1 MPAGIVAAAHEAE
14 PALNAA
20 GATIL
25 GQGFYP
31 EREESRENWLDRAA
45 RRPALWVEQA
55 LWLRGARRFD
65 GFVAAVNALGAEADA
80 LDARGLLAEALALR
94 QRMRRE
100 GLARPLVARSFA
112 LVRAAAARTVGM
124 RHYDVQLAGGWILLD
139 GRVAE
144 METGEGKTLTATLA
158 AATAA
163 LAGIPVHVVTVND
176 YLAERDAL
184 EMGPVY
190 AALGLSVGCVTHRM
204 RLPERAAAYRADVT
218 YCTNKDLAFD
228 YLRDRLRLK
237 GPPRSMRRAVARVTG
252 EEEAALTLRGLHYAI
267 VDEVDSVLVDEARTP
282 LVLSADRRDP
292 GLQLFYREALDL
304 ARHLERG
311 EHFLLEHHDTAIR
324 VTDAG
329 KRRLAE
335 LAAGMRGP
343 WTGPNRR
350 EELVR
355 QALSALHQFH
365 RDRHYLVSEDKVVI
379 VDEFTGRTM
388 ADRSWERG
396 LHQMIETKE
405 GRPLTGQRE
414 TVARI
419 SYQRFFRRYLRLA
432 GMSGTAREI
441 ASELWNVYRLK
452 VTRVPTHKPVIRRI
466 APLVIHPGIDAKLGA
481 VAASIRREREA
492 GRPVLVG
499 TRSVESSERLSAL
512 LNAEGIQCRLL
523 NARQDKEEAQ
533 TVSEAGQP
541 GRVTV
546 ATNMAGR
553 GTDIKLT
560 PEALAAGG
568 LHVIATELHEAG
580 RIDRQLYGRCA
591 RQGDPGSVEV
601 HASLEDELVVR
612 YGGAFAKL
620 AARALS
626 DPRAGRLLFRLSQK
640 RAEHVHG
647 LMRREVLEMD
657 DYLGDLL
664 AFAGK
669 TE

>member
-1 MPAGIVAAAHEAE
+1 MS
-14 PALNAA
+14 AA
-20 GATIL
+20 GAAVL
-25 GQGFYP
+25 GHGFYP
-31 EREESRENWLDRAA
+31 EREEPRETWLDRAA
-45 RRPALWVEQA
+45 RRPALWIERSLA
-55 LWLRGARRFD
+55 LRGARRFD
-65 GFVAAVNALGAEADA
+65 AFVAAVNALGPEVDA
-80 LDARGLLAEALALR
+80 LGEEALRAQAAELR
-94 QRMRRE
+94 HRLRRE
-100 GLARPLVARSFA
+100 GLAPPLVARGFA

-163 LAGIPVHVVTVND
+163 LAGIPTHVVTVND
-176 YLAERDAL
+176 YLAERDAA
-184 EMGPVY
+184 EMEPVY
-190 AALGLSVGCVTHRM
+190 AALGLTVGCVTHQKPP
-204 RLPERAAAYRADVT
+204 PERVAAYRRDVT

-237 GPPRSMRRAVARVTG
+237 GPPRSMRRAVGRVTG
-252 EEEAALTLRGLHYAI
+252 GSEHELTLRGLHFAI

-282 LVLSADRRDP
+282 LILSAERGDP
-292 GLQLFYREALDL
+292 GLQRLYREALEM
-304 ARHLERG
+304 ARPLQRG
-311 EHFLLEHHDTAIR
+311 RDFVLEHHDTALRI
-324 VTDAG
+324 TDEG
-329 KRRLAE
+329 KQRLAG

-343 WTGPNRR
+343 WSGPNRR
-350 EELVR
+350 EELAR

-365 RDRHYLVSEDKVVI
+365 RDRHYLVQEDKVVI

-405 GRPLTGQRE
+405 GCPLTGQRE
-414 TVARI
+414 TIARI

-432 GMSGTAREI
+432 GMTGTAREI
-441 ASELWNVYRLK
+441 AGELWGVYRLK
-452 VTRVPTHKPVIRRI
+452 VTRVPTRKPVIRRF
-466 APLVIHPGIDAKLGA
+466 APVAMHRDASAKFA
-481 VAASIRREREA
+481 AVVAAIRRERDA

-499 TRSVESSERLSAL
+499 TRLVEASEQLAKL
-512 LNAEGIQCRLL
+512 LDAAGIPYRLL
-523 NARQDKEEAQ
+523 NARQDGEEARI
-533 TVSEAGQP
+533 VAEAGQP

-553 GTDIKLT
+553 GTDIKLA

-580 RIDRQLYGRCA
+580 RVDRQLYGRCA
-591 RQGDPGSVEV
+591 RQGDPGSVEI
-601 HASLEDELVVR
+601 HASLDDELVTR

-626 DPRAGRLLFRLSQK
+626 DPRAGRLLFRLAQR
-640 RAEHVHG
+640 RAERVHG
-647 LMRREVLEMD
+647 MMRKEVLEMD

-669 TE
+669 AE

>member
-1 MPAGIVAAAHEAE
+1 MST
-14 PALNAA
+14 A
-20 GATIL
+20 GATVL
-25 GQGFYP
+25 GHGFYP
-31 EREESRENWLDRAA
+31 ERQEPRESWLDRAV
-45 RRPALWVEQA
+45 RRPALWVEQGMG
-55 LWLRGARRFD
+55 LRGARRFD
-65 GFVAAVNALGAEADA
+65 AFVAAVNALGPEVDA
-80 LDARGLLAEALALR
+80 LDAAALLAEASALR
-94 QRMRRE
+94 HRLRRE
-100 GLARPLVARSFA
+100 GFVQPLVARSFA
-112 LVRAAAARTVGM
+112 LVRAAAGRSLGM
-124 RHYDVQLAGGWILLD
+124 RHFDVQLAGGWILLD

-163 LAGIPVHVVTVND
+163 LAGIPTHVVTVND
-176 YLAERDAL
+176 YLAERDAE

-190 AALGLSVGCVTHRM
+190 AALGLSVGCVTHEKPP
-204 RLPERAAAYRADVT
+204 PERAAAYRRDIT

-228 YLRDRLRLK
+228 YLRDRLKLK
-237 GPPRSMRRAVARVTG
+237 GPPRTMRRAVGRVTG
-252 EEEAALTLRGLHYAI
+252 TGEAELTLRGLHYAI

-282 LVLSADRRDP
+282 LILSAERGDA
-292 GLQLFYREALDL
+292 GLQRLYREALEL
-304 ARHLERG
+304 ARQLER
-311 EHFLLEHHDTAIR
+311 EAHFVLEHHDTSLRI
-324 VTDAG
+324 TDEG

-335 LAAGMRGP
+335 LAAGMRGL

-350 EELVR
+350 EELAR

-365 RDRHYLVSEDKVVI
+365 RDRHYLVNEDKVVI

-405 GRPLTGQRE
+405 GCPLTGQRE
-414 TVARI
+414 TIARI

-432 GMSGTAREI
+432 GMTGTAKEI
-441 ASELWNVYRLK
+441 AGELWGVYRLK
-452 VTRVPTHKPVIRRI
+452 VTRVPTRKPVIRRF
-466 APLVIHPGIDAKLGA
+466 APLAIHPDTGTKLAA
-481 VAASIRREREA
+481 VTAAIRRERDA

-499 TRSVESSERLSAL
+499 TRSVEASERLAAL
-512 LNAEGIQCRLL
+512 LDAEGIPYRLL
-523 NARQDKEEAQ
+523 NARQDKEEAE
-533 TVSEAGQP
+533 TVAEAGQA

-553 GTDIKLT
+553 GTDIKLS

-568 LHVIATELHEAG
+568 LHVIATEVHEAG
-580 RIDRQLYGRCA
+580 RVDRQLYGRCA
-591 RQGDPGSVEV
+591 RQGDPGSVEIHV
-601 HASLEDELVVR
+601 SLEDELVTR
-612 YGGAFAKL
+612 YGGAFATL

-626 DPRAGRLLFRLSQK
+626 DPRAGRLLFHLAQK

-647 LMRREVLEMD
+647 LMRKEVLEMD

-669 TE
+669 AE